1 MHLYEHGGHTT
12 FLKKDPSARVSQ
24 KREASTRCSTP
35 TFLEFFAGSGLVAE
49 GLRNHFRA
57 VWANDQCP
65 KKAAVYT
72 ANHGSEGFHLGSI
85 ADVEGS
91 QLPACPLAWA
101 SFPCQDLSLA
111 GPAGGIHARRSGL
124 VWEWLRVLDE
134 MPISPAVLVAENVA
148 GLVSAAEGRHYRALH
163 EALLSRGYVIGAMLI
178 DAVHW
183 VPQSRPRIFVVAA
196 HSKLVIPAHLV
207 DSGPNW
213 LHRDAVCRAAAGLTG
228 WVFWKLPEPLPLQ
241 KRLSDLIE
249 WNAPFS
255 DTQTNAHN
263 IGLLSRKHRALLE
276 QLPPHDRFVAP
287 GYKRT
292 RQGKQ
297 VLELRFDDLS
307 GCLRTPEGGS
317 SRQTLVIK
325 TKDGLQSRLITIREA
340 ARLMGAP
347 DSYRFLGSYNDQY
360 KALGDAVA
368 VPVSQWLAEHLLSP
382 LVQSHKIR
390 TKCS

>member
-1 MHLYEHGGHTT
+1 M
-12 FLKKDPSARVSQ
+12 
-24 KREASTRCSTP
+24 
-35 TFLEFFAGSGLVAE
+35 EFFAGSGLVAE

-101 SFPCQDLSLA
+101 SF
-111 GPAGGIHARRSGL
+111 
-124 VWEWLRVLDE
+124 
-134 MPISPAVLVAENVA
+134 
-148 GLVSAAEGRHYRALH
+148 
-163 EALLSRGYVIGAMLI
+163 
-178 DAVHW
+178 
-183 VPQSRPRIFVVAA
+183 
-196 HSKLVIPAHLV
+196 
-207 DSGPNW
+207 
-213 LHRDAVCRAAAGLTG
+213 
-228 WVFWKLPEPLPLQ
+228 
-241 KRLSDLIE
+241 
-249 WNAPFS
+249 
-255 DTQTNAHN
+255 AHN

-382 LVQSHKIR
+382 LVQSHNLAKR
-390 TKCS
+390 HYQVHALMRMM